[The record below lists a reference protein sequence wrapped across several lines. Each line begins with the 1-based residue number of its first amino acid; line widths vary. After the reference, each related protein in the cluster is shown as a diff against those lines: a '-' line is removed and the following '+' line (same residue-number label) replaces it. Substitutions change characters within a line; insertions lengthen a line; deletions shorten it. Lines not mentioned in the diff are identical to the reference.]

1 MSSAAAQASSTAAVP
16 YFLAKKRTP
25 GMRRTPTSPCWRWM
39 ASQSAPMCDP
49 ARPARHSSWE
59 VRSGVRL
66 GWSSSFN
73 AIPTA
78 LLAHVF
84 AQQLAGFRIEQ
95 TNIQL
100 IPLQAQ
106 HAPDPAW
113 RCAVVGG
120 LDLDATI
127 QMHDALTVLV

>member
-1 MSSAAAQASSTAAVP
+1 
-16 YFLAKKRTP
+16 
-25 GMRRTPTSPCWRWM
+25 MRRTPTSPCARWM

-49 ARPARHSSWE
+49 ARPARPSSWE

-73 AIPTA
+73 AIPAA

-84 AQQLAGFRIEQ
+84 AQELPGLGIEQ
-95 TNIQL
+95 SNIQL
-100 IPLQAQ
+100 IPLHSN

-120 LDLDATI
+120 LDLDAAV
-127 QMHDALTVLV
+127 QMHDALTVLVIAE